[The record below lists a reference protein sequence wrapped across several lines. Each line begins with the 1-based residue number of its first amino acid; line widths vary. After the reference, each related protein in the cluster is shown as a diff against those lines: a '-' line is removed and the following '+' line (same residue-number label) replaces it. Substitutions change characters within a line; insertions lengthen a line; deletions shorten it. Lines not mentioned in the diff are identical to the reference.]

1 MMMVIGSYTDKN
13 GFVNWLYDESTFGV
27 YDDELCTRKRNH
39 QVGRVVVG
47 ETYKIDGNEV
57 DYMTFVNA
65 IEKEIIFGESHKGHS
80 YKDAWDAAA
89 HSWNIIEDVLRGSK
103 GVNTASRYP
112 WGGSKKTVASAKN
125 TKGDFNMPKIKNYTY
140 IMDHGVTII
149 EWSDGTKTKV
159 VCDPEKAD
167 QFTGFV
173 SAVAKKAFGN
183 GGKMLDEWDRLVI
196 KPIEDAKKAEE
207 KARIEAEEERIHAE
221 AKAKRAAKK
230 AERKKKREIENLA
243 KQIADAY
250 HEQELLEE
258 AEELAT
264 KKYGVPKVYLDSH
277 NTCSCGCCEELG
289 TMTDED
295 VTD

>member
-1 MMMVIGSYTDKN
+1 MMQTLIIVLAVL
-13 GFVNWLYDESTFGV
+13 FV
-27 YDDELCTRKRNH
+27 
-39 QVGRVVVG
+39 
-47 ETYKIDGNEV
+47 
-57 DYMTFVNA
+57 A
-65 IEKEIIFGESHKGHS
+65 
-80 YKDAWDAAA
+80 
-89 HSWNIIEDVLRGSK
+89 
-103 GVNTASRYP
+103 
-112 WGGSKKTVASAKN
+112 
-125 TKGDFNMPKIKNYTY
+125 
-140 IMDHGVTII
+140 
-149 EWSDGTKTKV
+149 
-159 VCDPEKAD
+159 
-167 QFTGFV
+167 FTGCMI
-173 SAVAKKAFGN
+173 A
-183 GGKMLDEWDRLVI
+183 I
-196 KPIEDAKKAEE
+196 C
-207 KARIEAEEERIHAE
+207 RIEAEEERIHAE